1 MGRMRRWQN
10 KLFGLTG
17 ALSATQTETDD
28 DRGEVGVPGL
38 CGAIVSIWHQ
48 CVIRGVTAFG
58 APATHGRFGH
68 QESRGEEGV
77 EEKGI
82 GEKGGGKG
90 GQVVEGS
97 WSFFSFRVP
106 RPETRDRLSSFVA
119 FPRSFQVA
127 GGKRAFLS
135 IPSPKSDPEHP
146 NNPAYKNTTSTK
158 MRKLNPHRVDWPSL
172 ARDGS
177 VVTSSQHHRAN
188 TRSLHQRDGSSHPSS
203 HPGTSTGLLRVS
215 NNPAL
220 KHHCP

>member
-28 DRGEVGVPGL
+28 DRGKVGVPGL

-90 GQVVEGS
+90 GQVAEGS
-97 WSFFSFRVP
+97 WSLFSLRVP
-106 RPETRDRLSSFVA
+106 RPETRHRLSSFVPSCWRQTGVPLHSLSKIRSRTPGQ
-119 FPRSFQVA
+119 PRAQ
-127 GGKRAFLS
+127 KYN
-135 IPSPKSDPEHP
+135 I
-146 NNPAYKNTTSTK
+146 NKNEKIES
-158 MRKLNPHRVDWPSL
+158 
-172 ARDGS
+172 
-177 VVTSSQHHRAN
+177 
-188 TRSLHQRDGSSHPSS
+188 PSS
-203 HPGTSTGLLRVS
+203 RL
-215 NNPAL
+215 AL
-220 KHHCP
+220 SGKGRQRGDE